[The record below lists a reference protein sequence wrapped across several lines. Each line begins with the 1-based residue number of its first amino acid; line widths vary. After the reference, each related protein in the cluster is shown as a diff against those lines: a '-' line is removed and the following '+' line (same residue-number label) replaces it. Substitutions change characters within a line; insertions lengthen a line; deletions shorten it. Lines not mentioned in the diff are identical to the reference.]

1 MAARK
6 GTILSDEHILKECAH
21 YRPIPMKLAAKIL
34 DEDNVSAKKS
44 PFSSKP
50 LKYIAQLSRP
60 AHFDAYAH
68 SLSRNLGNDP
78 EFRARLHTAYND
90 DIAQSYF

>member
-34 DEDNVSAKKS
+34 NEDSVSAMICVSVLVAAMKNVPIS
-44 PFSSKP
+44 VRT
-50 LKYIAQLSRP
+50 SR
-60 AHFDAYAH
+60 
-68 SLSRNLGNDP
+68 
-78 EFRARLHTAYND
+78 
-90 DIAQSYF
+90 